1 MLLRKFQL
9 DPEQWTERHSVEVSL
24 QIHNYSVFFIYLILY
39 SKIQMD
45 PVVTLK
51 MFQAIEKQ
59 TLLSVH
65 CSDHFIHNFLNL
77 LEGKALSLRSCKN
90 IRYLWL
96 YSRGGLMVSALV
108 SGSRGPGLS
117 PDRGHCV
124 VFLGKTLYSHSA
136 PLHPGV

>member
-1 MLLRKFQL
+1 MWVELVVGLRPCSEVFLWVFPFPPSTKTNAAKFQL
-9 DPEQWTERHSVEVSL
+9 DPEQWNKRHSVEVSL
-24 QIHNYSVFFIYLILY
+24 QIHIYSVLFIYLILY

-51 MFQAIEKQ
+51 LFQAIEKQ
-59 TLLSVH
+59 TLLSVR

-96 YSRGGLMVSALV
+96 YSTVSLV
-108 SGSRGPGLS
+108 NA
-117 PDRGHCV
+117 
-124 VFLGKTLYSHSA
+124 K
-136 PLHPGV
+136 

>member
-1 MLLRKFQL
+1 MVCILALRFFGGFSHFLPPQKPTLLRKFQL

-65 CSDHFIHNFLNL
+65 CSDHFIHHFLNL

-96 YSRGGLMVSALV
+96 YSTVSLV
-108 SGSRGPGLS
+108 NARE
-117 PDRGHCV
+117 
-124 VFLGKTLYSHSA
+124 
-136 PLHPGV
+136 